1 MPPADAATPELLP
14 ERLLEQAAGVLRV
27 LAHPHRLRIVELL
40 SLQRHTV
47 GELAEAI
54 GLAQHAVS
62 QHLNHMKAHG
72 ILDSRRVGRNVY
84 YSVANPNA
92 LNILECIR
100 NHGHGKSTL

>member
-1 MPPADAATPELLP
+1 MSLSHTADAELIP
-14 ERLLEQAAGVLRV
+14 ERLLEQAASVLRV

-40 SLQRHTV
+40 EAERLTV
-47 GELAEAI
+47 GQLADAI

-72 ILDSRRVGRNVY
+72 ILASRRDGRNVY

-92 LNILECIR
+92 LNVLDCIR
-100 NHGHGKSTL
+100 RHGDGRQGD